1 MTVFDRKGAN
11 MYRLLA
17 LAIAASTALSVL
29 LILPATA
36 GAQQRPPIVEKLAK
50 AYGLDSFGQI
60 EAIRYTFNVQSP
72 GRDLARSWIWEPK
85 TDQVTYEGKDKSG
98 KPAKVT
104 YLRSQ
109 IGSRSAEVKETIDPD
124 FLNDNYWLILPFHI
138 VWDTDA
144 TVEDAGM
151 QQLPLGQGSAEKV
164 AVKYPSDG
172 GYSLGDTWELYLG
185 PDGRIEEMAYRAG
198 GPAKHVVIATWAD
211 YKKAGPLLV
220 SLEHRGTNNGQPA
233 HVFFSNVA
241 VKLVGSNT
249 WLDAQ

>member
-1 MTVFDRKGAN
+1 MTILSQCGVI
-11 MYRLLA
+11 RLLA
-17 LAIAASTALSVL
+17 LRVL

-36 GAQQRPPIVEKLAK
+36 GAQQRPPIIEQLAQT
-50 AYGLDSFGQI
+50 YGLESFGQI

-72 GRDLARSWIWEPK
+72 GRDLSRSWIWEPK

-98 KPAKVT
+98 KPVKVT

-109 IGSRSAEVKETIDPD
+109 LGGQSAEVKEDVDPG

-138 VWDTDA
+138 AWDTSA

-151 QQLPLGQGSAEKV
+151 QKLPLGNGSAEMV
-164 AVKYPSDG
+164 AVKYPSEG
-172 GYSLGDTWELYLG
+172 GYSQGDTWDLYLG

-198 GPAKHVVIATWAD
+198 GPAKHVVVATWAD

>member
-1 MTVFDRKGAN
+1 MTILSQCGVI
-11 MYRLLA
+11 RLLA
-17 LAIAASTALSVL
+17 LGVL

-50 AYGLDSFGQI
+50 TYGLELFGQI

-72 GRDLARSWIWEPK
+72 GRDLSRSWIWEPK

-98 KPAKVT
+98 KPVKVT

-109 IGSRSAEVKETIDPD
+109 LGGQSAEVKEDIDPG

-138 VWDTDA
+138 AWDTSA

-151 QQLPLGQGSAEKV
+151 QKLPLGNGSAEKV
-164 AVKYPSDG
+164 VVNYPSGG
-172 GYSLGDTWELYLG
+172 GYSQGDTWELYVG
-185 PDGRIEEMAYRAG
+185 PDGRIEEMGYHAG
-198 GPAKHVVIATWAD
+198 GPVKHDLIATWAD

-220 SLEHRGTNNGQPA
+220 SLEHRATNNGQPA
-233 HVFFSNVA
+233 HIFFSNVA

>member
-1 MTVFDRKGAN
+1 MTVFDRNGAN

-17 LAIAASTALSVL
+17 LAIAASTAFSVL

-36 GAQQRPPIVEKLAK
+36 AAQQRPPIVEKLAK
-50 AYGLDSFGQI
+50 TYGLESFGQI
-60 EAIRYTFNVQSP
+60 EAIRYTFNVQSS
-72 GRDLARSWIWEPK
+72 GRDLSRSWIWEPK

-98 KPAKVT
+98 KPVKVT

-109 IGSRSAEVKETIDPD
+109 LGSQSAELKDDIDPG

-138 VWDTDA
+138 YWDTDA

-151 QQLPLGQGSAEKV
+151 QKLPLGQGSAEKV
-164 AVKYPSDG
+164 VVKYPSAG
-172 GYSLGDTWELYLG
+172 GYSSGDSWELYLG
-185 PDGRIEEMAYRAG
+185 PDGRIEEMGYHAG
-198 GPAKHVVIATWAD
+198 GPPKHDVIATWAD
-211 YKKAGPLLV
+211 YKKAGALLG
-220 SLEHRGTNNGQPA
+220 SLEHRATNNAQPA
-233 HVFFSNVA
+233 HVFFSNAA